1 MDDNAVGL
9 HKRCGPTAFFVIL
22 AKKSGARLSNR
33 YIAQE
38 VGGGGII
45 NLAEKPQNTK
55 REVKIMRRK
64 KLLRQVAAA
73 AVALSMAVSLS
84 APAFAA
90 TFDLSNGGL
99 VITANDKGITVEQDN
114 GTSSTYSID
123 EEIEIK
129 GAYSSANGATLTA
142 EENQQ
147 DENQPVTPAKA
158 PAKEETP
165 KETPEAEDAPAA
177 EKKQEQKDTEAP
189 ADPEQKTETENKD
202 NNDPDNEEKKEQN
215 APANGELNA
224 SAGEGQESK
233 AEEKPQPKTE
243 AKASAEAT
251 ASASDNTSNG
261 PRKASAYEDR
271 MGEDSDDYGYNSGLR
286 AGIVQIINNTAKK
299 IKVSLS
305 NAHIDLPTAADTS
318 ARGQAAIDVQGTGN
332 VELKFSGSNTLTG
345 SGQSAGIQK
354 NDKTQDDKENTGTL
368 TITADSQSD
377 TLDVKVDKYALGQDY
392 QGAAIGGHGK
402 KTSGEYV
409 GYGTK
414 NIVIEGN
421 GTVNTNAQ
429 IGSGYRGGAATGIVI
444 QGNAVVN
451 VENYGIGGGGLPGW
465 YDNTKK
471 PGETDVTIT
480 GTANVTVKN
489 GTIGSGVRGG
499 ELCGNAKINIS
510 GNAMVNVEGGEN
522 AAAIGSGAGGD
533 ANVTIT
539 GNAKVTAVQ
548 KSEWS
553 GGGAGIG
560 GGANGKGYVTIG
572 GKAQVKAT
580 GSAEKHGGSGA
591 YGAGAAIG
599 DGGTTSEKGADT
611 VQNGENKFETDKD
624 SIQDGAEVEM
634 TNIGHNSSNTVT
646 KTYKTDR
653 WVTDGDEEQPP
664 EVCKHLK
671 GEYAAETT
679 VYPNCTKTGSQTY
692 RCISCGEITR
702 EKTLAATPDSYWSH
716 SWQEIKVQPTCTEDG
731 YKVEKCSRCGD
742 EYGSR
747 TKTADALGHKFVET
761 VVAPTCT
768 ESGYTVQKCSV
779 CGEETGERTNIVAPL
794 GHEYKNGVCIRCGA
808 PEPQENG
815 SAAPNY
821 TVTGAETYETSVVDG
836 RYIIAV
842 PSEDAALNAVLGD
855 LRAIKAQGADVVV
868 FRTRSRESSLVIDE
882 MLAMGTDVTPF
893 VLAHN
898 GGEAQ
903 LTINGAVHNE
913 LIH

>member
-1 MDDNAVGL
+1 
-9 HKRCGPTAFFVIL
+9 
-22 AKKSGARLSNR
+22 
-33 YIAQE
+33 
-38 VGGGGII
+38 
-45 NLAEKPQNTK
+45 
-55 REVKIMRRK
+55 MRRK

-99 VITANDKGITVEQDN
+99 VITAGESGITVTQD
-114 GTSSTYSID
+114 GQTGSTSVSYDDT
-123 EEIEIK
+123 IEIK
-129 GAYSSANGATLTA
+129 GSYSSPNGAALTA

-158 PAKEETP
+158 PAKEETSEETP
-165 KETPEAEDAPAA
+165 KETQEAENTPAA
-177 EKKQEQKDTEAP
+177 EKKQEQKDAEAP

-202 NNDPDNEEKKEQN
+202 NNNDPDNEEKKEQN

-233 AEEKPQPKTE
+233 AEDERQPKQE

-271 MGEDSDDYGYNSGLR
+271 MSGSWEEDSYTSGLR

-305 NAHIDLPTAADTS
+305 GAHIDLPGEAGTLS
-318 ARGQAAIDVQGTGN
+318 RGQAAIDVQGTGD
-332 VELKFSGSNTLTG
+332 VELKFSGKNTLTG
-345 SGQSAGIQK
+345 SGRSAGIQK
-354 NDKTQDDKENTGTL
+354 NDTTQDGIENTGKL
-368 TITADSQSD
+368 TITADNKSD
-377 TLDVKVDKYALGQDY
+377 TLDVKVDEGALGQDN
-392 QGAAIGGHGK
+392 QGAAIGGHGR
-402 KTSGEYV
+402 KTYENYG

-414 NIVIEGN
+414 NIVIEGK

-429 IGSGYRGGAATGIVI
+429 IGSGYRGGASTGIVI
-444 QGNAVVN
+444 RGNAVVN
-451 VENYGIGGGGLPGW
+451 VENYGIGGGCLT
-465 YDNTKK
+465 YDAAEK
-471 PGETDVTIT
+471 PGVTDVTIT
-480 GTANVTVKN
+480 DSAKVTVKN
-489 GTIGSGVRGG
+489 GTIGSGVRSG
-499 ELCGNAKINIS
+499 ESCGDAKINIS
-510 GNAMVNVEGGEN
+510 GNAEVNVEGGGS
-522 AAAIGSGAGGD
+522 AAVIGSGAGGNAD
-533 ANVTIT
+533 VTIT

-548 KSEWS
+548 KSDWY

-560 GGANGKGYVTIG
+560 GGANGKGNVTIG
-572 GKAQVKAT
+572 GKAKVKAT
-580 GSAEKHGGSGA
+580 GSAERHSSWQHN
-591 YGAGAAIG
+591 GAGAAIG
-599 DGGTTSEKGADT
+599 DGGEYKTQGSSKPMPSVA
-611 VQNGENKFETDKD
+611 NGENKFETDKG
-624 SIQDGAEVEM
+624 IQDGAEVKM
-634 TNIGHNSSNTVT
+634 TNIGHNGPNTVT
-646 KTYKTDR
+646 QTR
-653 WVTDGDEEQPP
+653 QNGQWVTDGKTEQPP
-664 EVCKHLK
+664 EECKHKK
-671 GEYAAETT
+671 GSYYIYEET
-679 VYPNCTKTGSQTY
+679 VSPNCTEKGYRYY
-692 RCISCGEITR
+692 RCKSCGEVVNTV
-702 EKTLAATPDSYWSH
+702 ELPVNNNHLYGGTVT
-716 SWQEIKVQPTCTEDG
+716 VQPTCTEDG
-731 YKVEKCSRCGD
+731 YTAYKCSRCGK
-742 EYGSR
+742 EYGTH
-747 TKTADALGHKFVET
+747 TKIVKALGHQFVET
-761 VVAPTCT
+761 TVAPTCT
-768 ESGYTVQKCSV
+768 ESGYTVQKCRV

-903 LTINGAVHNE
+903 LTINGAAHNE

>member
-1 MDDNAVGL
+1 
-9 HKRCGPTAFFVIL
+9 
-22 AKKSGARLSNR
+22 
-33 YIAQE
+33 
-38 VGGGGII
+38 
-45 NLAEKPQNTK
+45 
-55 REVKIMRRK
+55 MRRK
-64 KLLRQVAAA
+64 KLLRQIAAA

-90 TFDLSNGGL
+90 VVTFDLANGGL
-99 VITANDKGITVEQDN
+99 VITAKDDGITVEQDD
-114 GTSSTYSID
+114 GTSSTIGKD
-123 EEIEIK
+123 DEIEIT
-129 GAYSSANGATLTA
+129 GTYSSANGATQTA

-147 DENQPVTPAKA
+147 EENQPVTPAKA
-158 PAKEETP
+158 PAKEETSE
-165 KETPEAEDAPAA
+165 ETSGTENAPAA

-189 ADPEQKTETENKD
+189 ADPEQNTETENKD
-202 NNDPDNEEKKEQN
+202 NNSDPADEEKKEQN

-224 SAGEGQESK
+224 SAGEGQEPK
-233 AEEKPQPKTE
+233 AEDEGQPKPE

-251 ASASDNTSNG
+251 ASASDNASNG

-271 MGEDSDDYGYNSGLR
+271 MSGNEEKDSYTSGLR

-305 NAHIDLPTAADTS
+305 GAHIDLPGEAGTLS
-318 ARGQAAIDVQGTGN
+318 RGQAAIDVQGTGD

-345 SGQSAGIQK
+345 SGRSAGIQK
-354 NDKTQDDKENTGTL
+354 NDTTQDGKENTGTL

-377 TLDVKVDKYALGQDY
+377 TLDVKVDKENALGQDN
-392 QGAAIGGHGK
+392 QGAAIGGHGR
-402 KTSGEYV
+402 KTYEKYG

-429 IGSGYRGGAATGIVI
+429 IGSGYRGGASTGIVI
-444 QGNAVVN
+444 RGNAVVN
-451 VENYGIGGGGLPGW
+451 VENYGIGGGCLT
-465 YDNTKK
+465 YDAAEK
-471 PGETDVTIT
+471 PGVTDVTIT
-480 GTANVTVKN
+480 DSAKVTVKN
-489 GTIGSGVRGG
+489 GTIGSGVRSG
-499 ELCGNAKINIS
+499 ESCGDAKINIS
-510 GNAMVNVEGGEN
+510 GNAEVNVEGGGS
-522 AAAIGSGAGGD
+522 AAVIGSGAGGNAD
-533 ANVTIT
+533 VTIT

-548 KSEWS
+548 KSDWY

-560 GGANGKGYVTIG
+560 GGANGTGEVIIG

-580 GSAEKHGGSGA
+580 GSAEHYDQYHR

-599 DGGTTSEKGADT
+599 DGGTTAGSSGT
-611 VQNGENKFETDKD
+611 VQNGENKFTTDKK
-624 SIQDGAEVEM
+624 SIQDDAKVEM
-634 TNIGHNSSNTVT
+634 TNIGHNGGSNTVT
-646 KTYKTDR
+646 QTYKTDD
-653 WVTDGDEEQPP
+653 WVTEGEQPP
-664 EVCKHLK
+664 EKCSHSNT
-671 GEYAAETT
+671 YAAEKVSPT
-679 VYPNCTKTGSQTY
+679 CTEKGSQTY
-692 RCISCGEITR
+692 RCSSCGEITKVV
-702 EKTLAATPDSYWSH
+702 ELAPDSGTWSH
-716 SWQEIKVQPTCTEDG
+716 NYQTVTVQPTCTEDG
-731 YKVEKCSRCGD
+731 YTVSKCSRCGK
-742 EYGSR
+742 ESGQH
-747 TKTADALGHKFVET
+747 TNIVKAPGHKPVET
-761 VVAPTCT
+761 TVAPTCT

-779 CGEETGERTNIVAPL
+779 CGEETGERTNLVAPL

-815 SAAPNY
+815 SAAPAY
-821 TVTGAETYETSVVDG
+821 TVTGAETYEISVVDG

-903 LTINGAVHNE
+903 LTINGAAHNE

>member
-1 MDDNAVGL
+1 
-9 HKRCGPTAFFVIL
+9 
-22 AKKSGARLSNR
+22 
-33 YIAQE
+33 
-38 VGGGGII
+38 
-45 NLAEKPQNTK
+45 
-55 REVKIMRRK
+55 MRRK
-64 KLLRQVAAA
+64 KLLRQIAAA

-99 VITANDKGITVEQDN
+99 VIKADESGITVEQDD

-129 GAYSSANGATLTA
+129 GAYSSANGAMTTA

-147 DENQPVTPAKA
+147 DENQPVTPAKE
-158 PAKEETP
+158 KTSEETQ
-165 KETPEAEDAPAA
+165 EAEDAPAA
-177 EKKQEQKDTEAP
+177 EEKQEQKDTENLT
-189 ADPEQKTETENKD
+189 DPEQKTETENKD
-202 NNDPDNEEKKEQN
+202 NNSDPADEEKKEQN

-224 SAGEGQESK
+224 SAGERQESK
-233 AEEKPQPKTE
+233 AEDEGQPKPE
-243 AKASAEAT
+243 ANASAEAT

-271 MGEDSDDYGYNSGLR
+271 MSENWEEDSYSSGLR

-305 NAHIDLPTAADTS
+305 GAHIDLPGEAGTLS
-318 ARGQAAIDVQGTGN
+318 RGQAAIDVQGSGE

-345 SGQSAGIQK
+345 SGRSAGIQK
-354 NDKTQDDKENTGTL
+354 NDKDPDGKDNTGKL
-368 TITADSQSD
+368 TITADSESD
-377 TLDVKVDKYALGQDY
+377 TLDVKVDEKALGQDN
-392 QGAAIGGHGK
+392 QSAAIGGHGR
-402 KTSGEYV
+402 KTYENYG

-429 IGSGYRGGAATGIVI
+429 IGSGFRGGAATGIVI
-444 QGNAVVN
+444 RGNAVVN
-451 VENYGIGGGGLPGW
+451 VEKYGIGGYGLPSW
-465 YDNTKK
+465 TTEK
-471 PGETDVTIT
+471 PGGETDVTIT
-480 GTANVTVKN
+480 GNANVTVKN
-489 GTIGSGVRGG
+489 GTIGSGVRRGDV
-499 ELCGNAKINIS
+499 CGNAKIEIS
-510 GNAMVNVEGGEN
+510 ENAVVNVEGGDN

-548 KSEWS
+548 KSDWY

-560 GGANGKGYVTIG
+560 GGANGKGHVTIG

-599 DGGTTSEKGADT
+599 DGGTTGKKGTDT
-611 VQNGENKFETDKD
+611 VQNGENQFSTDKD
-624 SIQDGAEVEM
+624 SIQDGAKVEM
-634 TNIGHNSSNTVT
+634 TNIGRNGPNTVT
-646 KTYKTDR
+646 KTRQDNQ
-653 WVTDGDEEQPP
+653 WVTNGDTEQTP
-664 EVCKHLK
+664 EMCKHSK
-671 GEYAAETT
+671 GEYAAEH

-692 RCISCGEITR
+692 RCSSCGEVTHVDPVDP
-702 EKTLAATPDSYWSH
+702 TPDSYWSH
-716 SWQEIKVQPTCTEDG
+716 DRQTVTVQPTCTEDG
-731 YKVEKCSRCGD
+731 YKVTKCSRCGK
-742 EYGSR
+742 ELGSR
-747 TKTADALGHKFVET
+747 TILKAPGHQFVET
-761 VVAPTCT
+761 TVDPTCT

-779 CGEETGERTNIVAPL
+779 CHEETGERTNLVAPL
-794 GHEYKNGVCIRCGA
+794 GHEYKNGVCTRCGA

-815 SAAPNY
+815 GSSSAAPNY

-882 MLAMGTDVTPF
+882 MLAMGPDVTPF